1 MNIILSLETSQML
14 SRFGPFAVPQL
25 WLRGLS
31 SQLIA
36 IEPKMATKIFVK
48 IITNLKMKIT
58 IRTYFKSE
66 VSAYKYYFKK
76 LLWHLTSLF

>member
-36 IEPKMATKIFVK
+36 IEPKMATKI
-48 IITNLKMKIT
+48 LS
-58 IRTYFKSE
+58 R
-66 VSAYKYYFKK
+66 
-76 LLWHLTSLF
+76 LLLI